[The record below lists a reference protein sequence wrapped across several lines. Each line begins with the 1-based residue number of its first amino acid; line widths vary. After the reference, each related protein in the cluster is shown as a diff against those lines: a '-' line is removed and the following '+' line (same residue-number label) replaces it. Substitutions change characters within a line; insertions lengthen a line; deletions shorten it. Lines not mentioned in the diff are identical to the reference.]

1 MTPFCQTILD
11 KCTDVMAVDG
21 YVRKRRGVVIRDV
34 APDMTGAVVLSHRGL
49 GTGDVEITT
58 FAQVFWRPVEA
69 LYCIGCEERYRF
81 TELPTLTSSVDMTE
95 GEDLRPLYFT
105 PGWSYAAEFARL
117 HTHVRELVLPCVTAL
132 ADPERVAQSF
142 AERVATGGGFPERY
156 IAMRAWERRTL
167 ALDDDFEWVMSQ
179 LTLDEGKL
187 EVCQFYR
194 TLQASE
200 RAAAILKRVS

>member
-11 KCTDVMAVDG
+11 NCTDVVAVDG

-49 GTGDVEITT
+49 GTGDVETTT
-58 FAQVFWRPVEA
+58 FAQVFWRPVEE
-69 LYCIGCEERYRF
+69 LRCVGCEEHYLF
-81 TELPTLTSSVDMTE
+81 TELPTLTSRVWMTD
-95 GEDLRPLYFT
+95 GEQGGHLYFT
-105 PGWSYAAEFARL
+105 PGWSHETEFARL
-117 HTHVRELVLPCVTAL
+117 HNHVREQVLPCVTAL

-142 AERVATGGGFPERY
+142 AERVATWGGFPEHY

-167 ALDDDFEWVMSQ
+167 ELDDDFEWVMSQ
-179 LTLDEGKL
+179 LTLDEDKL

-194 TLQASE
+194 TLQTSE
-200 RAAAILKRVS
+200 RAEAILKRVT